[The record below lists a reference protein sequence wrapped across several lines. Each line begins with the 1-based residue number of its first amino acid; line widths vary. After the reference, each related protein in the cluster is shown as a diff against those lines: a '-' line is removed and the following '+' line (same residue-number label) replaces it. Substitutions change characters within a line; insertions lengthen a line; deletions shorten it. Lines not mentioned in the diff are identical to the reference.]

1 MLRISISS
9 PQIKGSFPLSLLSL
23 MILNIQGANAEELI
37 DSSSKAAA
45 TMPTIKIEAMSEL
58 DPIKSYIDYD
68 KANVTRN
75 GLDKKDIPQ
84 TVDTIDVQKY
94 KIYGSNDLS
103 VMLQGTPGVSTSY
116 DMRGDGITI
125 RGFGAD
131 TGDIYRDG
139 IRESGQVRRS
149 TANIERIE
157 ILKGPASVLYGRS
170 AGGGVVNMVSK
181 FANFDSKSSVG
192 AYAGSYDNYGT
203 TADINQVLNDNLAVR
218 LTGEYGEAGSFRS
231 GIENKIEMFSP
242 SFTYKNDDGKLT
254 WTTQYT
260 YDKLN
265 RVPDRGPTR
274 DNLPAGTSIKM
285 GFAQDG
291 DYVDDILQV
300 VHTDVN
306 YEYAPDWNFHWAAS
320 YRQAEQNFDHFYFGN
335 YCGLNGK
342 NSKNEACTKKGY
354 IDQIYYWQQTSN
366 KTTTNTFDIKGKFKT
381 GQLEHQIM
389 VGTDWTYEQ
398 REPRLANK
406 TQNGSAIYGY
416 VNPITGER
424 EYSRGN
430 GPLKISQHNYN
441 EGTTYGV
448 FIQDLI
454 GLNDQLKL
462 MMGLRY
468 DYFDF
473 STTNKI
479 KNEHRNV
486 KDSTFSPNVGL
497 VWQPVPEHS
506 FYTSYSKS
514 FAPFGGQMGVNQVT
528 GSTDVAK
535 MDKEPQ
541 YNEQYEVGVKSEW
554 FDNRLNT
561 QFSVFDIRKNN
572 IRYKPNP
579 DSEPEV

>member
-37 DSSSKAAA
+37 EFSSKAAA

-260 YDKLN
+260 YDKLG

-300 VHTDVN
+300 VRSDVN

-335 YCGLNGK
+335 YCGLDGK

-572 IRYKPNP
+572 IR
-579 DSEPEV
+579 

>member
-1 MLRISISS
+1 
-9 PQIKGSFPLSLLSL
+9 
-23 MILNIQGANAEELI
+23 
-37 DSSSKAAA
+37 
-45 TMPTIKIEAMSEL
+45 
-58 DPIKSYIDYD
+58 
-68 KANVTRN
+68 
-75 GLDKKDIPQ
+75 
-84 TVDTIDVQKY
+84 
-94 KIYGSNDLS
+94 
-103 VMLQGTPGVSTSY
+103 
-116 DMRGDGITI
+116 
-125 RGFGAD
+125 
-131 TGDIYRDG
+131 
-139 IRESGQVRRS
+139 
-149 TANIERIE
+149 
-157 ILKGPASVLYGRS
+157 
-170 AGGGVVNMVSK
+170 
-181 FANFDSKSSVG
+181 
-192 AYAGSYDNYGT
+192 
-203 TADINQVLNDNLAVR
+203 
-218 LTGEYGEAGSFRS
+218 
-231 GIENKIEMFSP
+231 
-242 SFTYKNDDGKLT
+242 
-254 WTTQYT
+254 
-260 YDKLN
+260 
-265 RVPDRGPTR
+265 
-274 DNLPAGTSIKM
+274 M

-300 VHTDVN
+300 VRTDVN

-335 YCGLNGK
+335 YCGLDGK
-342 NSKNEACTKKGY
+342 TQRMRLVQKGY

-416 VNPITGER
+416 VNQSLVN

-486 KDSTFSPNVGL
+486 KTVLLAQMLAWYGNQFLNIAFIRLTLKASHRL
-497 VWQPVPEHS
+497 VDKWVSIKLLEVLMS
-506 FYTSYSKS
+506 RKWIKSLNITSNMKL
-514 FAPFGGQMGVNQVT
+514 G
-528 GSTDVAK
+528 
-535 MDKEPQ
+535 
-541 YNEQYEVGVKSEW
+541 
-554 FDNRLNT
+554 
-561 QFSVFDIRKNN
+561 
-572 IRYKPNP
+572 
-579 DSEPEV
+579 

>member
-260 YDKLN
+260 YDKLG

-300 VHTDVN
+300 VRTDVN

-335 YCGLNGK
+335 YCGLDGK

-479 KNEHRNV
+479 NNEHRNV

-497 VWQPVPEHS
+497 VWQPVLNIAFIRLTLKASHRLVDKWVSTKLLEVQMS
-506 FYTSYSKS
+506 RKWIKSLNITSNMKL
-514 FAPFGGQMGVNQVT
+514 V
-528 GSTDVAK
+528 
-535 MDKEPQ
+535 
-541 YNEQYEVGVKSEW
+541 
-554 FDNRLNT
+554 
-561 QFSVFDIRKNN
+561 
-572 IRYKPNP
+572 
-579 DSEPEV
+579 